1 MVEKTANPF
10 RISSGNSRV
19 YTTFAIELKTL
30 GSSRPSCA
38 LSRLS
43 RDSSVARTSR
53 ADHVIP
59 LIPFQD
65 GWSTLHAV
73 LACPDCKHNTCFA
86 AELKIFAIPRFYDE
100 LGLVPSPHRSR
111 GIRLIGSEQNRATI
125 SPKTPEIRTKQTNKP
140 GTPLTGRPIAHEG
153 SPPLAFPQRQ
163 SVVDVIR
170 NPETVKKICTPRCP
184 FHTSEEII
192 CSGIPFAYGTSAER
206 SRMLTWLST
215 RERWPARAANP
226 PPPATPATYPSSC
239 AIPTRLRPRE
249 PYTKLRFC
257 R

>member
-1 MVEKTANPF
+1 MVGKTANPF

-65 GWSTLHAV
+65 GWSTLQAV
-73 LACPDCKHNTCFA
+73 LACPDCKHDTCFA

-100 LGLVPSPHRSR
+100 LGLRVRMVTWR
-111 GIRLIGSEQNRATI
+111 GTDSTLFLEAAKRLMFPPLRWTI
-125 SPKTPEIRTKQTNKP
+125 SSRTAD
-140 GTPLTGRPIAHEG
+140 L
-153 SPPLAFPQRQ
+153 
-163 SVVDVIR
+163 
-170 NPETVKKICTPRCP
+170 
-184 FHTSEEII
+184 
-192 CSGIPFAYGTSAER
+192 YR
-206 SRMLTWLST
+206 SSLRLMWKVAST
-215 RERWPARAANP
+215 RFFAADK
-226 PPPATPATYPSSC
+226 TFFLSDDHSSSLKSTTSGLQMRS
-239 AIPTRLRPRE
+239 APG
-249 PYTKLRFC
+249 
-257 R
+257 

>member
-1 MVEKTANPF
+1 MLVAVAHAHHNRPLHPRTRDWLALDSGRLTGSPAVIRLGRRNEDLPPENLLIKWRRHAGCGFNVSTLCLLLQLRSCSVNPTIILRLTQVRHRMVEKTANPF

-73 LACPDCKHNTCFA
+73 LACPDCKHDTCFA

-100 LGLVPSPHRSR
+100 LGLMM
-111 GIRLIGSEQNRATI
+111 GWN
-125 SPKTPEIRTKQTNKP
+125 
-140 GTPLTGRPIAHEG
+140 GR
-153 SPPLAFPQRQ
+153 R
-163 SVVDVIR
+163 
-170 NPETVKKICTPRCP
+170 
-184 FHTSEEII
+184 
-192 CSGIPFAYGTSAER
+192 
-206 SRMLTWLST
+206 
-215 RERWPARAANP
+215 
-226 PPPATPATYPSSC
+226 PATNGQRRS
-239 AIPTRLRPRE
+239 
-249 PYTKLRFC
+249 
-257 R
+257 

>member
-10 RISSGNSRV
+10 RISSGSSRV

-73 LACPDCKHNTCFA
+73 LACPDCKHDTCFA
-86 AELKIFAIPRFYDE
+86 AELKIFAIPRFYNE
-100 LGLVPSPHRSR
+100 LGLVEFEIVLSVHSQEPTDLQFRLSYAKTR
-111 GIRLIGSEQNRATI
+111 GTRTVQ
-125 SPKTPEIRTKQTNKP
+125 PKPVP
-140 GTPLTGRPIAHEG
+140 
-153 SPPLAFPQRQ
+153 
-163 SVVDVIR
+163 
-170 NPETVKKICTPRCP
+170 
-184 FHTSEEII
+184 
-192 CSGIPFAYGTSAER
+192 
-206 SRMLTWLST
+206 
-215 RERWPARAANP
+215 
-226 PPPATPATYPSSC
+226 
-239 AIPTRLRPRE
+239 
-249 PYTKLRFC
+249 
-257 R
+257 